1 MDYLHLIITQF
12 NLRSN
17 SPSGND
23 GYDEWLEWTRNRIRL
38 FRDYCL
44 PSVLNQSSMDF
55 KWLIF
60 FDSGTPEEFREFI
73 DFLASF
79 SMIEICYSRGMED
92 FNSNYANEV
101 RKRIGKTT
109 KWVITTRIDNDD
121 SLHRDAV
128 KTVKNNFIPKH
139 RFLISLASGYVLNIC
154 DKTLSH
160 YFYPMSPFLSLV
172 EDAGKEVEGVFM
184 RGHTKWDNLRLFVF
198 RELWFEYFNVKAR
211 TSRFILRRP
220 LWIQTVHGKNIS
232 NSFYRGFPVLK
243 EKNLSDFSLNFT
255 TTRMTLK
262 TIPKYCHYVTW
273 KRYMKSLIVKI
284 LINK

>member
-1 MDYLHLIITQF
+1 MEYLHLIITQF
-12 NLRSN
+12 NLKSN
-17 SPSGND
+17 SLSGNA

-38 FRDYCL
+38 FRNYCL
-44 PSVLNQSSMDF
+44 PSVLNQSCRDF

-60 FDSGTPEEFREFI
+60 FDSGTPEEFSEFLN
-73 DFLASF
+73 FLSSF
-79 SMIEICYSRGMED
+79 EMIEICYSHGMDD
-92 FNSNYANEV
+92 FNENYSKEV

-121 SLHRDAV
+121 CLHRDAIMYV
-128 KTVKNNFIPKH
+128 KDSFVPKH
-139 RFLISLASGYVLNIC
+139 RFLISLASGYVLNIR

-172 EDAGKEVEGVFM
+172 EDAVKEVEGVFLW
-184 RGHTKWDNLRLFVF
+184 GHTKWDNLRLYVF
-198 RELWFEYFNVKAR
+198 RELWLEYFNRKAR
-211 TSRFILRRP
+211 NSRFILRKP

-232 NSFYRGFPVLK
+232 NSFFRGFPVLK
-243 EKNLSDFSLNFT
+243 EKDLSDFSLNFT
-255 TTRMTLK
+255 TTGLTLK
-262 TIPKYCHYVTW
+262 SLPKYCHYVTW